1 MTTTKSI
8 GRRVMSHREVVIAY
22 LVALVLF
29 VVGSIVVHGFATVT
43 NLRTIL
49 TLASFIGI
57 AAAGQTA
64 VVITGG
70 VDLSIPWIMAS
81 SSMLLGVLAHSNGS
95 LGWAIPVVLAYG
107 AGIGALNGLGVS
119 LFGVSPIIMT
129 LAMNTILSGMATEIN
144 ASLSVNVPSQIANL
158 SSEYIG
164 PFTVDVFI
172 WLVVGVVILGYLA
185 LTVPGRSIYSVGA
198 NMKVA
203 RFSGIRVQTS
213 VISAYVVSGIT
224 AVCAGVLVAGYGG
237 QAFGGLGDPYLFS
250 SVAAV
255 AIGGVSIYGGS
266 GSYAGAAAGALIVAC
281 LGAILAVLSLGAGT
295 LDVVYGVVIIAA
307 MLLIRIP
314 SVNLRL
320 RPTRRPPSAKT
331 AEVTTSDEGIETP
344 SAKYGGNEH
353 EDRT

>member
-1 MTTTKSI
+1 MTKLRSLRRRTKWH
-8 GRRVMSHREVVIAY
+8 GEVVAAY

-29 VVGSIVVHGFATVT
+29 LIGSVAIHGFATVT

-70 VDLSIPWIMAS
+70 VDLSIPWIMS
-81 SSMLLGVLAHSNGS
+81 SSALLLGVLAHSNGS
-95 LGWAIPVVLAYG
+95 LAWAIPVVLACG
-107 AGIGALNGLGVS
+107 AGIGAVNGIGVAY
-119 LFGVSPIIMT
+119 FGISPIIMT
-129 LAMNTILSGMATEIN
+129 LAMNTILSGIATEIST
-144 ASLSVNVPSQIANL
+144 SLSVNVPSQISNL
-158 SSEYIG
+158 SSEHVG

-172 WLVVGVVILGYLA
+172 WIVVGIVVLVYLG

-198 NMKVA
+198 NMKVS

-213 VISAYVVSGIT
+213 LVSAYVVSGIT
-224 AVCAGVLVAGYGG
+224 AVCAGVIVAGYGG

-281 LGAILAVLSLGAGT
+281 LGAILAAMSLGAGT

-314 SVNLRL
+314 SIKVRL
-320 RPTRRPPSAKT
+320 RSKRQSASVKVT
-331 AEVTTSDEGIETP
+331 EVGDADADADAEVEVSTATN
-344 SAKYGGNEH
+344 GG
-353 EDRT
+353 TQ